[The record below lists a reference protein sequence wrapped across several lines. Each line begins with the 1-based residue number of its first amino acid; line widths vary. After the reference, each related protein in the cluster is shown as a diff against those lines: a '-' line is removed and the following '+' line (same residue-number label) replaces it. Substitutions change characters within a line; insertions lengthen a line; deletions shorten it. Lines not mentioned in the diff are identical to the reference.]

1 MRKFSLL
8 VITVFASMVM
18 FAQNGKNI
26 TAFNSY
32 MAYLNSGGAEKEQL
46 KTGLEAS
53 QEAAQ
58 HEDTK
63 DDAKTWYYKGYI
75 EQLIYQDEQLT
86 SQYPGIILESATS
99 YKKALELANAPDA
112 KKFRFKDEAARN
124 LGITAGQ
131 LHNYGIALYDSKDLL
146 GAYNTFNKALESAD
160 YLKANGLEGDLQLN
174 ADNSRFLAAICAEQL
189 GKKDE
194 AEKLY
199 KQLIENKYDNV
210 YIYKGLANM
219 YSAKEDWDGAMAILD
234 QGSKAY
240 PADASLTIDM
250 INIYLQTGREAEG
263 VEVMLKA
270 IEQEPDNAQL
280 YFVLANT
287 YGKLGNEEKT
297 LEYYNKA
304 IEVDPTY
311 ADSYNNLGAYY
322 LEKANVI
329 VEKMNDPSV
338 KDAEYQKLDA
348 ERKALLEQALPYLEK
363 ANELKP
369 DNLEILDVLKTIYA
383 KLGQYDKS
391 KQIKEQMLKIQQG

>member
-1 MRKFSLL
+1 MRKFSLI
-8 VITVFASMVM
+8 VITALMVPVAM
-18 FAQNGKNI
+18 FAQNI

-32 MAYLNSGGAEKEQL
+32 MAYLNSGGAEKQEL
-46 KTGLEAS
+46 VKGLEAS
-53 QEAAQ
+53 RNAAQ
-58 HEDTK
+58 DEK
-63 DDAKTWYYKGYI
+63 DKSDAKTWYYKGYI
-75 EQLIYQDEQLT
+75 EQLIYQDEELT
-86 SQYPGIILESATS
+86 SQYPGIILESADS
-99 YKKALELANAPDA
+99 YKKALILAEDPEA
-112 KKFRFKDEAARN
+112 KKFRFKEEAARN

-146 GAYNTFNKALESAD
+146 GAYETFKKALEAAD
-160 YLKANGLEGDLQLN
+160 FLKEKGLEGDLKLN
-174 ADNSRFLAAICAEQL
+174 SDNSRFLAAISAEQL

-194 AEKLY
+194 AQKMY
-199 KQLIENKYDNV
+199 QKLIENKYDNV
-210 YIYKGLANM
+210 YIYKGLANL
-219 YSAKEDWDGAMAILD
+219 YSGNEKWDDAMAVLE

-240 PADASLTIDM
+240 PEDPSLTIDM

-287 YGKLGNEEKT
+287 YAKLENEEKT

-304 IEVDPTY
+304 IEVDPKY
-311 ADSYNNLGAYY
+311 ADAYNNLGAHY

-329 VEKMNDPSV
+329 VEKMNDPKV

-348 ERKALLEQALPYLEK
+348 QRKAFLEQALPYLEK

-369 DNLEILDVLKTIYA
+369 NNLEILDVLKTIYA

-391 KQIKEQMLKIQQG
+391 KEIKEQMLKIQQG